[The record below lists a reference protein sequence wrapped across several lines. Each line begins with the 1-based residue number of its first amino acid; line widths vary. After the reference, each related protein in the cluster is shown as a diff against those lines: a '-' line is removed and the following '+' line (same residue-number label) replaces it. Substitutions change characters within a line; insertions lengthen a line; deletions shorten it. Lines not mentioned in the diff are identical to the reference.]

1 VSAGF
6 GKPKKKLVDGQKR
19 KMSEPIIGM
28 SGSPYH
34 LGSMIVLP
42 SDVLVFTARDFL
54 FRPLTIKQLSTAR
67 QHRKHPLCQTHKNAR
82 AIVDAIAVSNVDRT
96 LSGKIT
102 FYFHRQELSVDSL
115 LGGRVPI
122 NCIVAVGA
130 ACRREFPN
138 LEILPR
144 RLLARRLIDR
154 GGSMSTRSSL

>member
-1 VSAGF
+1 
-6 GKPKKKLVDGQKR
+6 
-19 KMSEPIIGM
+19 MSEPIIGM

-42 SDVLVFTARDFL
+42 SDVLVFTSCSRVAKSGS
-54 FRPLTIKQLSTAR
+54 FRPAR
-67 QHRKHPLCQTHKNAR
+67 QHRKHPRCQTRKNGR
-82 AIVDAIAVSNVDRT
+82 AIVDAIAVSKVDRT

-122 NCIVAVGA
+122 NCIVADGA

-154 GGSMSTRSSL
+154 GGSMSIRSSL